1 MARTVSE
8 RAAEIRREVG
18 TSLTWRE
25 VWLQAK
31 RDVERRTVTHVR
43 YVDYGIGEYGFFG
56 KTIAESN
63 VTGMTAEEREREI
76 AEVKALVGEHV
87 QVIEVEAVPDA

>member
-1 MARTVSE
+1 MHLVSRHNSVLPPGALHLGTDADSE
-8 RAAEIRREVG
+8 RGDSMA
-18 TSLTWRE
+18 
-25 VWLQAK
+25 
-31 RDVERRTVTHVR
+31 RTVTHVR